1 MQLDVLR
8 DQGQSV
14 WLDDLDRRLLESGEL
29 ARLIDAGVTGLTSN
43 PSTFATALSG
53 DEWYRGDLAAR
64 GRAAPGRTAQA
75 LYADLAIA
83 DVQAA
88 ADLLRPVYEHE
99 GGRDGFTSLEV
110 SPHLAQDARATVDE
124 ARRLWRALERPNVL
138 IKVPGT
144 RACLPAIT
152 QLIAEGINVNVTLLF
167 SPERYAE
174 VVDAWLTGLE
184 RCRVAGHPLDGIA
197 SVASFFVSRL
207 DVAVEA
213 RLAALAESRTGPG
226 ATHDALRGHAAVAL
240 AAAALAHFEALR
252 RSPRWTSLG
261 EQGAQLQRLLWAST
275 GSKNPAQRDV
285 VYVERLVAPDTITT
299 LPRATLQAFL
309 DHGEAPKPLDPSA
322 GEHAAVLAGLEAL
335 GVDLRA
341 VARELEIE
349 GVARFVRAYEDG
361 LACVTAALDAAAAA
375 AAAGEVRR

>member
-8 DQGQSV
+8 DHGQSV
-14 WLDDLDRRLLESGEL
+14 WLDDLDRRLLASGEL
-29 ARLIDAGVTGLTSN
+29 ARLIEAGVTGLTSN

-53 DEWYRGDLAAR
+53 DERYRGDLAAR
-64 GRAAPGRTAQA
+64 CRATPGRTAPA
-75 LYADLAIA
+75 LYEDLAIA

-88 ADLLRPVYEHE
+88 ADLLRPVYEQV
-99 GGRDGFTSLEV
+99 GGRDGFASLEV
-110 SPHLAQDARATVDE
+110 SPHLAMDAPATVDE
-124 ARRLWRALERPNVL
+124 ARRLWRALDRPNVL

-167 SPERYAE
+167 SPGRYAE

-207 DVAVEA
+207 DVAVDA
-213 RLAALAESRTGPG
+213 RLAALAESRSGPD
-226 ATHDALRGHAAVAL
+226 ASPDALRGRAATALAAVAL
-240 AAAALAHFEALR
+240 AHFAALR

-261 EQGAQLQRLLWAST
+261 GQGAQLQRLLWAST
-275 GSKNPAQRDV
+275 GSRNPAQRDV
-285 VYVERLVAPDTITT
+285 VYVEGLVAADTITT

-309 DHGEAPKPLDPSA
+309 EHGEAPVPIDPSA
-322 GEHAAVLAGLEAL
+322 REHAAVLAGLEAL
-335 GVDLRA
+335 GIDLA
-341 VARELEIE
+341 AIARELETE
-349 GVARFVRAYEDG
+349 GVERFVQAYEAG
-361 LACVTAALDAAAAA
+361 LARVSAAVDAAGAATA
-375 AAAGEVRR
+375 VEVRR